1 MNEIVR
7 CVCLFSCV
15 SAETMLSSSVS
26 TNSAQSCCFDSSL
39 LLYHGAQCSS
49 QRVRRD
55 IKYDVDR
62 YMTPSAK
69 KHVDTMS
76 MVLDSLSQR
85 SVIDWHI
92 ANLEYANATTI
103 DKLDAAQWDQVRTS

>member
-1 MNEIVR
+1 M
-7 CVCLFSCV
+7 CLCRDD
-15 SAETMLSSSVS
+15 AELQRLNKQRTE
-26 TNSAQSCCFDSSL
+26 L
-39 LLYHGAQCSS
+39 LLRLKFAAVNEVQCLS

>member
-1 MNEIVR
+1 MQETIV
-7 CVCLFSCV
+7 CNVFVFMCLCRDE
-15 SAETMLSSSVS
+15 AELQRLNKQRTE
-26 TNSAQSCCFDSSL
+26 L
-39 LLYHGAQCSS
+39 LLRLKFAAVNDVQCSS

-76 MVLDSLSQR
+76 MV
-85 SVIDWHI
+85 IDWHI

-103 DKLDAAQWDQVRTS
+103 DKLDAAQWDQVRMR